1 MEAKEKSL
9 AFLGATMVLE
19 IPFFQ
24 RRYVWTESNWEELL
38 DNLLDKNQSHF
49 LGSIILKQEKV
60 PVGDVQRALV
70 IDGQQRLT
78 TLSILM
84 RAIYDTLP
92 LENLETGIQVSIKE
106 KLDSLLFYKTDLFSS
121 DQKNKIEHSQLDSSD
136 YERVIRGSVSS
147 TDALEKIVLRHQA
160 DDEKK
165 ASSNIFQCY
174 KYFVLSLKDKE
185 PSQRMDLFNA
195 LLRDDN
201 HIIVKIDL
209 DHKENEQ
216 AIFDTVNTAGVRL
229 TCADTIKNAL
239 FQKAMENARKGGDKK
254 NQQQVIGFYN
264 EHWKPAF
271 EGSQDSVDFWLKERS
286 VGRLVRNNVEIL
298 LHCFAVIKDIF
309 NPAANKMADLPIIY
323 KQYISKMD
331 NQQLFDLI
339 REIEEYANLYKDK
352 FLDFDKS
359 SLFEFTDSAK
369 RLFHVLD
376 VCEVSTFHPYLLFLF
391 KTEKEAAIN
400 NKLTELST
408 YVIRHIICGET
419 TKNFNKECLQ
429 LIRHEKTIEGLFDD
443 KSKTLSDQAV
453 LDGLHKISNKLASL
467 LLFWIELKR
476 RKESN
481 NKADLEVLKYA
492 YSLEHLMPQK
502 WQEFWN
508 VAVIPVYD
516 FAGNLIDD
524 QIEAEN
530 ERAKSVYMIGNMT
543 LLTSSLNTSLRNYVY
558 PQKIE
563 GDTRKSGI
571 RKYADLLITKEVL
584 NTFDNVDRT
593 WDERKIQERTKLLQ
607 SEIVSIWPQL

>member
-24 RRYVWTESNWEELL
+24 RRYVWTKSNWEELL

-92 LENLETGIQVSIKE
+92 LENLDKGIQLTIQE
-106 KLDSLLFYKTDLFSS
+106 KLNSILFYKTNLFSS
-121 DQKNKIEHSQLDSSD
+121 EQKNKIEHSQLDSSD

-147 TDALEKIVLRHQA
+147 QEELEKIVLMNQA
-160 DDEKK
+160 ENEKK

-174 KYFVLSLKDKE
+174 KFFVLSLNEKDE
-185 PSQRMDLFNA
+185 NQRMDLFNA
-195 LLRDDN
+195 LLREDN

-209 DHKENEQ
+209 DHQENEQ
-216 AIFDTVNTAGVRL
+216 AIFDTVNSAGVRL

-254 NQQQVIGFYN
+254 NQQQVIDFYN
-264 EHWKPAF
+264 KHWKFTF
-271 EGSQDSVDFWLKERS
+271 EGSQDTVEFWAKERS

-309 NPAANKMADLPIIY
+309 NPAVNKMADLPVLY
-323 KQYISKMD
+323 KKYIGKME
-331 NQQLFDLI
+331 NKQLFDLI
-339 REIEEYANLYKDK
+339 CEIEEYANLYKDK
-352 FLDFDKS
+352 FLEFDKS
-359 SLFEFTDSAK
+359 TLFEFADSAK

-376 VCEVSTFHPYLLFLF
+376 VCEISTFHPYLLLLF
-391 KTEKEAAIN
+391 KTEDEATVNI
-400 NKLTELST
+400 KLAELST

-429 LIRHEKTIEGLFDD
+429 LIRHEKTIKGLFDE
-443 KSKTLSDQAV
+443 KSEALSDQSV
-453 LDGLHKISNKLASL
+453 LVGLNRISNKLASL
-467 LLFWIELKR
+467 LLFWIELKK

-502 WQEFWN
+502 WQEYWN
-508 VAVIPVYD
+508 ITVLPVYD
-516 FAGNLIDD
+516 FAGNLIAD
-524 QIEAEN
+524 QNEAEN
-530 ERAKSVYMIGNMT
+530 ERAKSVYMLGNMT

-563 GDTRKSGI
+563 GDFRKLGI

-593 WDERKIQERTKLLQ
+593 WDERKIQERTKLLH